1 MTGPGGVPRGDPLAA
16 VAALPGVAE
25 AVAAA
30 RVAVDAARA
39 HPVLRRRGPEV
50 AAESALRGARAS
62 AALEGA
68 VIDLP
73 ALREAVGR
81 GAVAGAGQERPM
93 TTGADPPLISGADA
107 SLITGADAALI
118 YGAVRVSAELASLAP
133 TWRRAPLQ
141 VLARLHLLAAS
152 DLLEPDRLGRPRGP
166 GDPGDPAL
174 PAREA
179 AVRLDQLVRLL
190 IAPTSAPAL
199 VVAAIAHGELL
210 AIRAF
215 PAADGVL
222 ARAVSRVLLI
232 TRGLDPASIAVPEV
246 GHLEIGTQAYA
257 AALHGYVTG
266 GSAGVARWVVHCG
279 AALARGARETTA
291 FCDAMRAG
299 THSG

>member
-1 MTGPGGVPRGDPLAA
+1 MTGPGGVPAGDPLAA
-16 VAALPGVAE
+16 VAALPRVAE
-25 AVAAA
+25 AVAGA

-81 GAVAGAGQERPM
+81 GAVASAGQDSRS
-93 TTGADPPLISGADA
+93 T
-107 SLITGADAALI
+107 TGADAALI
-118 YGAVRVSAELASLAP
+118 FGAVRVSAELASLAP

-246 GHLEIGTQAYA
+246 GHLEMGTQAYA
-257 AALHGYVTG
+257 DALRGYVTG
-266 GSAGVARWVVHCG
+266 GSAGVAGWVVHCG

-291 FCDAMRAG
+291 FCDAMQAG